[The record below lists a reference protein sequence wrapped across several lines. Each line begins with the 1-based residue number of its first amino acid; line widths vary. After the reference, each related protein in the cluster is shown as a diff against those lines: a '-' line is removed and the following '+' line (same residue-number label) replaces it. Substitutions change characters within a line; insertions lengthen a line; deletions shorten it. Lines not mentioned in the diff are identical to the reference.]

1 MGSIGGA
8 QHEVW
13 VSMAYPRKNILK
25 GEERTQTVAVADEFA
40 RSRIELEQAL
50 HDARLARQE
59 LESANRIKDRFLAAL
74 SHELRTPLTPILLAV
89 QVLSRSPELSQAERD
104 ALQAIRRSVKIESNL
119 IDDLLDYT
127 RIARGKLAIDLEPI
141 DLHAAIT
148 DAVEISECDIRGKS
162 QKLTVALEATRYR
175 TQGDFAR
182 LQNVVW
188 NLLKNA
194 SKFTPEGGDISVR
207 SRLRDGRFVVA
218 VSDNGI
224 GIDPSA
230 LPTIFEP
237 FGRGDEWISREFGG
251 LGLGLALSKATVEA
265 HGGTIEAHSV
275 GRDRGATF
283 TVDLPLT

>member
-1 MGSIGGA
+1 MGPIGGA
-8 QHEVW
+8 QHEVQ
-13 VSMAYPRKNILK
+13 VSMAHPRKNILK
-25 GEERTQTVAVADEFA
+25 GEEVTQTVAAADEFA
-40 RSRIELEQAL
+40 RSRIELEQAR

-74 SHELRTPLTPILLAV
+74 SHELRTPLTPILLAI
-89 QVLSRSPELSQAERD
+89 QVLSRSRELSEAERE
-104 ALQAIRRSVKIESNL
+104 ALQVIRRSVKVESNL

-127 RIARGKLAIDLEPI
+127 RIARGKLEIDSEPI
-141 DLHAAIT
+141 DLHAVIA
-148 DAVEISECDIRGKS
+148 DAVEIIQWDILGKR
-162 QKLTVALEATRYR
+162 QKLTVALKATRYR

-194 SKFTPEGGDISVR
+194 SKFTPEGGDISVH
-207 SRLRDGRFVVA
+207 SRLKDGRFVVA

-230 LPTIFEP
+230 LPRIFEP
-237 FGRGDEWISREFGG
+237 FGQGDEWISREFGG

-265 HGGTIEAHSV
+265 HTGTIEAHSV